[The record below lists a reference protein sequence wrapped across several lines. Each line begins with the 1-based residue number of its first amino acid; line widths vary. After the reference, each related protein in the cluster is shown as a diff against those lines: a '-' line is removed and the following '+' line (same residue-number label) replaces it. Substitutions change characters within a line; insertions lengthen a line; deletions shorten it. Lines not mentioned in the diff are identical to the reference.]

1 MHPRGAT
8 TSPPTPTLGRG
19 RASGRW
25 LGLVLAG
32 MLGLAIPTA
41 AAQDL
46 GRVDQELSDLESD
59 TQRLLLQPVRTHDLR
74 SDTFVEERL
83 TDGELYLRLGDHLRA
98 AILFTDIVD
107 HHPTHRA
114 YPEALFLLGESLFL
128 AHDYLGARKRYAQVI
143 ERSGDPAFS
152 PYVQTSLSRLIEIAI
167 YTGDFRDMD
176 GYFARL
182 EALPSASLSVTTAY
196 FRAKYLYNRAVP
208 VNDVLNAPPTAAIRG
223 LDLPRLEQS
232 RQGFVNI
239 PNGTEFSLRSKYFV
253 GVIHTLR
260 GEYADAIGAFQGVL
274 GQAPVNDQEKQALE
288 LTYLALGRLYYET
301 NQLEQAVE
309 AYRAVGQTS
318 PHLDHA
324 LFELAWTYIRMGDA
338 IQAERA
344 LEVLSVAAPDS
355 ALNADG
361 QILRGDL
368 LARVGR
374 YDEAEVVFDEVRDTF
389 GPIRDELERQRRE
402 QGDLHA
408 YFREVVRENL
418 DNFDIDD
425 FLPESAQRWIEL
437 ESDHGRALRVLADL
451 SEAKQL
457 VRETDELAQ
466 RITAALSAP
475 NRVSVF
481 SNLRRQQE
489 RATGLRNQAAQTRG
503 ALIDSEAQSL
513 GSGRGGVG
521 SARARRRQ
529 LQADVMDM
537 PVDTEDFIE
546 RDLDELAQYR
556 AAEGE
561 LQNLRVE
568 ILGLEARIVASRRG
582 LLAIDPEK
590 ADPAALRVTLA
601 EHEAEVREYE
611 QKLTWIRRR
620 LEVGRLHVGV
630 GDKRYQADDEKRD
643 AFIAAVTRERETAG
657 SAGASY
663 DAGYR
668 RIAAVESQLDRR
680 DAEIAAVVRQ
690 RVAEMLTVVDE
701 ETANLARYR
710 LALSSL
716 EGETVDVVGAITYL
730 NFNRIHER
738 FYDLVL
744 RADVGKIDIAWA
756 RREDRRL
763 RIDALT
769 RERARE
775 LQALDDEFRDVMDE
789 PQSGGAP

>member
-1 MHPRGAT
+1 
-8 TSPPTPTLGRG
+8 
-19 RASGRW
+19 
-25 LGLVLAG
+25 
-32 MLGLAIPTA
+32 
-41 AAQDL
+41 
-46 GRVDQELSDLESD
+46 
-59 TQRLLLQPVRTHDLR
+59 
-74 SDTFVEERL
+74 
-83 TDGELYLRLGDHLRA
+83 
-98 AILFTDIVD
+98 
-107 HHPTHRA
+107 
-114 YPEALFLLGESLFL
+114 
-128 AHDYLGARKRYAQVI
+128 
-143 ERSGDPAFS
+143 
-152 PYVQTSLSRLIEIAI
+152 
-167 YTGDFRDMD
+167 MD

-208 VNDVLNAPPTAAIRG
+208 LDDVLNAPPTAAIRG
-223 LDLPRLEQS
+223 LDLARLEQS

-260 GEYADAIGAFQGVL
+260 GEYADAIGAFHGVL
-274 GQAPVNDQEKQALE
+274 GQEPANDHEKRVLE

-309 AYRAVGQTS
+309 AYRAVEQTS

-361 QILRGDL
+361 KILRGDL

-374 YDEAEVVFDEVRDTF
+374 YDEAEVVFDEVRETF
-389 GPIRDELERQRRE
+389 GPIRDELERQRLE
-402 QGDLHA
+402 HGDLHA
-408 YFREVVRENL
+408 YFRGVVRENL

-457 VRETDELAQ
+457 VRETDELAE

-489 RATGLRNQAAQTRG
+489 RATGLRNRAAQTRG

-513 GSGRGGVG
+513 GSGRGGSSV
-521 SARARRRQ
+521 RAQRRD
-529 LQADVMDM
+529 LQADVMAM
-537 PVDTEDFIE
+537 PVDTEDFVE
-546 RDLDELAQYR
+546 RDMDVLEQYR

-568 ILGLEARIVASRRG
+568 ILGLEARIVASRQG
-582 LLAIDPEK
+582 LLAVDPEK
-590 ADPAALRVTLA
+590 ADPDALRAALA

-611 QKLTWIRRR
+611 EKLTWIRRR

-630 GDKRYQADDEKRD
+630 GDKRYQADDEKR
-643 AFIAAVTRERETAG
+643 AP
-657 SAGASY
+657 AS
-663 DAGYR
+663 R
-668 RIAAVESQLDRR
+668 RDVDRR
-680 DAEIAAVVRQ
+680 R
-690 RVAEMLTVVDE
+690 
-701 ETANLARYR
+701 
-710 LALSSL
+710 
-716 EGETVDVVGAITYL
+716 
-730 NFNRIHER
+730 
-738 FYDLVL
+738 
-744 RADVGKIDIAWA
+744 
-756 RREDRRL
+756 
-763 RIDALT
+763 
-769 RERARE
+769 
-775 LQALDDEFRDVMDE
+775 
-789 PQSGGAP
+789 